1 MIETVLGEGRG
12 GSEGRGVGMRRLDT
26 APDLITKSPGGTTRT
41 LAFLDLGPGGHHRRG
56 DLAFDLPAEVAQDR
70 LRTLQDGVLERLASR

>member
-1 MIETVLGEGRG
+1 MIETDLGEGRG

-41 LAFLDLGPGGHHRRG
+41 LAFLDLCPGGHHGRG
-56 DLAFDLPAEVAQDR
+56 DLAFDLPAEVAQHG
-70 LRTLQDGVLERLASR
+70 LRPLENGVLECLPTR